1 MTKKRGI
8 SFILATIMIAQTASK
23 EATASDWFDGYQTG
37 STPKQWTDG
46 GGGKYLYGG
55 DVSYRFKRN
64 TVFKPVLDIRPP
76 GIKAGC
82 NGISISGGFIHFL
95 GLDEIKEQLQSA
107 GQGAMMGVVVGIV
120 YSLPGIADA
129 FDKVQKYVRLL
140 QQILSQ
146 SCQMTAQLTKQWI
159 DKQRDISDKN
169 GGAGQNG
176 FEYAVGTAFQGLQS
190 TVDSWNTALNKGDAA
205 LEAEIKKL
213 TTTEEQSKKIVA
225 SSATTL
231 CNATCQAA
239 KKGSITEIKNYVDAN
254 KEDAD
259 KVYVRTNISTL
270 SSFITNEERRKSIEF
285 AIVFLGYYGVDKFPA
300 EMTKDE
306 FAAYMTQ
313 QLKTGGK
320 AEERSAYNRG
330 LFFSGGNVNGD
341 QLVKALLY
349 GPSDGS
355 DSLKLPNIAVMPFFS
370 QADGSGGSI
379 ADLQVGVLFGS
390 KDTATNA
397 TGYVYPWKGLVREGK
412 EYLRDLVVN
421 GSTTAQPTI
430 PSVIPGMSRY
440 VNVLKTQYRKGGND
454 AYVLSLIDMLAKKN
468 AVMLLQSIVYEMQ
481 SIMAETIDDS
491 SKESYK
497 AAIDAIYKELD
508 RMNSSDSSIA
518 DTIEIF
524 ERIEQS
530 HARDITGNA
539 RDR

>member
-1 MTKKRGI
+1 MSKKHTL
-8 SFILATIMIAQTASK
+8 SLLLATILTTQALVQ

-37 STPKQWTDG
+37 STPRQWTDG

-55 DVSYRFKRN
+55 DISYRFKRS
-64 TVFKPVLDIRPP
+64 TVFKPILDIKPP
-76 GIKAGC
+76 GVKAGC

-159 DKQRDISDKN
+159 DKQRDIADKH
-169 GGAGQNG
+169 GGEGQNG
-176 FEYAVGTAFQGLQS
+176 FENTVGTMFSGLQS

-213 TTTEEQSKKIVA
+213 STTDEQSKKVVA
-225 SSATTL
+225 SKATTL
-231 CNATCQAA
+231 CNSTCQAA
-239 KKGSITEIKNYVDAN
+239 KKGSIPEIKNYVEAN
-254 KEDAD
+254 RADND
-259 KVYVRTNISTL
+259 KVYVETTISTL
-270 SSFITNEERRKSIEF
+270 SGFVTNEERRKSLEF
-285 AIVFLGYYGVDKFPA
+285 AVVFLGYYGVDKFPA

-313 QLKTGGK
+313 QIKTGGK
-320 AEERSAYNRG
+320 SETQASYNRG

-341 QLVKALLY
+341 QLVKVLLY
-349 GPSDGS
+349 GPSDGT
-355 DSLKLPNIAVMPFFS
+355 DSIKLPNIAVMPFFA
-370 QADGSGGSI
+370 QTDGASGSI

-390 KDTATNA
+390 KDTATSAN
-397 TGYVYPWKGLVREGK
+397 GYTYQWKGLVREGK
-412 EYLRDLVVN
+412 EYLRDIVIN
-421 GSTTAQPTI
+421 GSTSAQPSI

-440 VNVLKTQYRKGGND
+440 VNVLKTQYRKAGNE
-454 AYVLSLIDMLAKKN
+454 AYVISLIDMLAKKN

-481 SIMAETIDDS
+481 SIMAETLDES

-524 ERIEQS
+524 EKIEQS